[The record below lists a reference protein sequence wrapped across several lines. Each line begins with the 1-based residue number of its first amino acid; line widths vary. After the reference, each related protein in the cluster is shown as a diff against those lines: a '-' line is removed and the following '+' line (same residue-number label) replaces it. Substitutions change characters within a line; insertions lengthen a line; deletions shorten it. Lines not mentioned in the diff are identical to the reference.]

1 MARHLELRPGRR
13 RHPRRHQRRGA
24 GRPARRRVRRR
35 PRAPG
40 DVTAALARY
49 DDQVGSHRIAVVG
62 AGTAGAA
69 AAILLARAG
78 HAVALFE
85 RVAVPGPV
93 GAGITLQPTGQ
104 AVLARLGLLD
114 AIAARATRVDGLV
127 CRRPDGRAVVD
138 LRYADVDP
146 GLFGYGL
153 HRGVL
158 FEALLAAARAEPR
171 IALHCGV
178 AIVSTELEA
187 GARWLVD
194 DGGARRG
201 PFDAV
206 VAADGSVSE
215 LHASGGVPVRARPY
229 PWGALW
235 FVAVDRGNTLT
246 ADRRVVQVV
255 DGPRRMFGLLP
266 TGRAPRGDDL
276 VVSVFWSIRAD
287 RVAAFRARG
296 LAAWRAEALALDP
309 RTAPILDQITD
320 LAELAFTQ
328 YRDVRMPRWHGER
341 IVFIGDAAHATS
353 PQLGQGANLALWD
366 AMCLADAFADR
377 GDVAAA
383 LAAYTAARRRHLNY
397 YQLATRAL
405 TPLFQ
410 GDSRVLGWLRDAIF
424 PASRWLAPVRR
435 RMVRTMAG
443 LDRGIVRRAI
453 GLDELRR
460 LALPPAAAAA
470 SG

>member
-1 MARHLELRPGRR
+1 L
-13 RHPRRHQRRGA
+13 
-24 GRPARRRVRRR
+24 
-35 PRAPG
+35 
-40 DVTAALARY
+40 
-49 DDQVGSHRIAVVG
+49 HRIAVVG
-62 AGTAGAA
+62 AGTAGAT

-78 HAVALFE
+78 HTVAVFE

-114 AIAARATRVDGLV
+114 PIAARATRVDGLL

-138 LRYADVDP
+138 LRYADLDP
-146 GLFGYGL
+146 ELHGLGL

-171 IALHCGV
+171 IAVHCGV
-178 AIVSTELEA
+178 AIASTALA
-187 GARWLVD
+187 DGARWLTGD
-194 DGGARRG
+194 DACHG
-201 PFDAV
+201 PFDVV

-215 LHASGGVPVRARPY
+215 LHASAGVPVRTRPY

-235 FVAVDRGNTLT
+235 FVATDRGNTLT
-246 ADRRVVQVV
+246 MDRRVVQVV
-255 DGPRRMFGLLP
+255 DGPHRMFGLLP

-296 LAAWRAEALALDP
+296 LAAWRAEAIALDP
-309 RTAPILDQITD
+309 RSEPILDQITD
-320 LAELAFTQ
+320 IDQLAFTQ
-328 YRDVRMPRWHGER
+328 YRDVRMRRWHGER
-341 IVFIGDAAHATS
+341 IVFIGDAAHAMS

-366 AMCLADAFADR
+366 AMCLANAFADH
-377 GDVAAA
+377 GDVAVA
-383 LAAYTAARRRHLNY
+383 LAAYTAMRRRHLNY

-410 GDSRVLGWLRDAIF
+410 SDARMLGWLRDLVF
-424 PASRWLAPVRR
+424 PTSRSLPPLRR

-453 GLDELRR
+453 PLDELRR
-460 LALPPAAAAA
+460 LALPPGVPRLAPI
-470 SG
+470 

>member
-1 MARHLELRPGRR
+1 MDHL
-13 RHPRRHQRRGA
+13 
-24 GRPARRRVRRR
+24 
-35 PRAPG
+35 
-40 DVTAALARY
+40 
-49 DDQVGSHRIAVVG
+49 RIGVVG

-78 HAVALFE
+78 HAVSVFE
-85 RVAVPGPV
+85 RVALPGPV

-104 AVLARLGLLD
+104 AVLARLGLLEQ
-114 AIAARATRVDGLV
+114 IAARATRIDGLL

-146 GLFGYGL
+146 GLHGYGL

-158 FEALLAAARAEPR
+158 FEALLGTARAEPR

-178 AIVSTELEA
+178 AIASTA
-187 GARWLVD
+187 VDGGGRWLVD
-194 DGGARRG
+194 DDAARHG
-201 PFDAV
+201 PFDV
-206 VAADGSVSE
+206 VVVADGSVSE
-215 LHASGGVPVRARPY
+215 LHASAGVPVRARPY

-235 FVAVDRGNTLT
+235 FVAIDRGEILT
-246 ADRRVVQVV
+246 ADRQVVQVI

-287 RVAAFRARG
+287 RVAALRARG
-296 LAAWRAEALALDP
+296 LAAWRAEALALRP
-309 RTAPILDQITD
+309 HSEPILDQIAD
-320 LAELAFTQ
+320 LSQLAFTQ
-328 YRDVRMPRWHGER
+328 YRDVRMRRWHGER

-366 AMCLADAFADR
+366 AMCLADAFAADHP
-377 GDVAAA
+377 DVATT
-383 LAAYTAARRRHLNY
+383 LAAYTAARRRHLDY

-405 TPLFQ
+405 TPFFQ
-410 GDSRVLGWLRDAIF
+410 SDSRLLGVVRDLVFPVSGWLR
-424 PASRWLAPVRR
+424 PLRR

-443 LDRGIVRRAI
+443 LDRGIVRRPI
-453 GLDELRR
+453 RLDELRQ
-460 LALPPAAAAA
+460 LALPAGPPIAATRT
-470 SG
+470 GG

>member
-1 MARHLELRPGRR
+1 RIDPRVARHLELRPGRR

-158 FEALLAAARAEPR
+158 FEALLAAAR
-171 IALHCGV
+171 
-178 AIVSTELEA
+178 
-187 GARWLVD
+187 
-194 DGGARRG
+194 
-201 PFDAV
+201 
-206 VAADGSVSE
+206 
-215 LHASGGVPVRARPY
+215 
-229 PWGALW
+229 
-235 FVAVDRGNTLT
+235 
-246 ADRRVVQVV
+246 
-255 DGPRRMFGLLP
+255 
-266 TGRAPRGDDL
+266 
-276 VVSVFWSIRAD
+276 
-287 RVAAFRARG
+287 
-296 LAAWRAEALALDP
+296 
-309 RTAPILDQITD
+309 
-320 LAELAFTQ
+320 
-328 YRDVRMPRWHGER
+328 
-341 IVFIGDAAHATS
+341 
-353 PQLGQGANLALWD
+353 
-366 AMCLADAFADR
+366 
-377 GDVAAA
+377 
-383 LAAYTAARRRHLNY
+383 
-397 YQLATRAL
+397 
-405 TPLFQ
+405 
-410 GDSRVLGWLRDAIF
+410 
-424 PASRWLAPVRR
+424 
-435 RMVRTMAG
+435 
-443 LDRGIVRRAI
+443 
-453 GLDELRR
+453 
-460 LALPPAAAAA
+460 
-470 SG
+470 